1 MIYEK
6 AFAKVNLALEVG
18 KEVDGYHEVQN
29 LMVPINLYDE
39 VFIEKAYEDSL
50 DCEIE
55 IEDNICLKALQLF
68 KEKFHIEE
76 FVHITLNKNIPVMA
90 GLAGGSSDA
99 AATLRGLNRLFEVE
113 ASPEDLYEIACMLGS
128 DVPFFLTSHTAL
140 CTGRG
145 EIIQPLDID
154 FQDVPFLIIKPN
166 FGLSTKEVYQNYVY
180 DGISKNVELEN
191 LLAAIKNKD
200 FDEIDQ
206 WIFNDLESTALRLSP
221 ELEEIY
227 RKIEGLSYVPHI
239 SGSGPTIF
247 ILDAKYVDL
256 ENIKALDDTL
266 TLHLCHTI

>member
-18 KEVDGYHEVQN
+18 KEIDGYHEVKN
-29 LMVPINLYDE
+29 LMIPINLYDE
-39 VFIEKAYEDSL
+39 VFLEKGYEDSI
-50 DCEIE
+50 DCDVEIQ
-55 IEDNICLKALQLF
+55 DNICLKAIKLF
-68 KEKFHIEE
+68 KEKFQIKEY
-76 FVHITLNKNIPVMA
+76 VHITLNKNIPIMA

-99 AATLRGLNRLFEVE
+99 AATLRGLNRLFDIN
-113 ASPEDLYEIACMLGS
+113 ANTKDLYDIACELGS
-128 DVPFFLTSHTAL
+128 DVPFFLDSQAAI

-145 EIIQPLDID
+145 EIVTPVDID
-154 FQDVPFLIIKPN
+154 FQGIPFLIIKPN

-191 LLAAIKNKD
+191 LLTAIKEKD

-206 WIFNDLESTALRLSP
+206 WIFNDLEATALKLSP
-221 ELEEIY
+221 ELEELY

-247 ILDAKYVDL
+247 IIDA
-256 ENIKALDDTL
+256 
-266 TLHLCHTI
+266 